1 MPAQGGH
8 VGRGALLG
16 GARHRAGDKRGA
28 ACRGLAPTEVA
39 PLPGPGP
46 SEGPEAPAAE
56 NVEVELAGC
65 WAPSSLSLVRPLRV
79 ARRPERLR
87 GALHVHAEDLRV

>member
-1 MPAQGGH
+1 MVPSQEGPATA
-8 VGRGALLG
+8 RGTSEAQP
-16 GARHRAGDKRGA
+16 AG
-28 ACRGLAPTEVA
+28 LPAPTEVA

-56 NVEVELAGC
+56 NMEVELAGC

-87 GALHVHAEDLRV
+87 GALHVHAEDLRVQGV